1 MSTLIMVRMVCCES
15 YKECGSLCSICPN
28 RPENMDAVQDCQ
40 AACERMSLGRRV
52 NEVSRCGPNSSFQN
66 VAVESAHR

>member
-28 RPENMDAVQDCQ
+28 RPENMDAAQDCQ
-40 AACERMSLGRRV
+40 AACERMSLGRRIG
-52 NEVSRCGPNSSFQN
+52 EVSRCVPSSQLQN
-66 VAVESAHR
+66 AAFEAAHR